1 MDHPFQTN
9 RKTLECADSGVALCT
24 DILELCRMTEKQ
36 RRLVRSRCE
45 GLIEDEDIRDTLE
58 RHSYDLG
65 RLLDK
70 LADAASI
77 TGDKISDTEAR
88 VWREYLQDNSIQ
100 MIELRAHIETLRSAL
115 QEKASELRT
124 YELQDE
130 YSSLS
135 DYSDSDTT
143 TSDSDMEEEDDDE

>member
-1 MDHPFQTN
+1 M
-9 RKTLECADSGVALCT
+9 
-24 DILELCRMTEKQ
+24 
-36 RRLVRSRCE
+36 
-45 GLIEDEDIRDTLE
+45 
-58 RHSYDLG
+58 
-65 RLLDK
+65 
-70 LADAASI
+70 
-77 TGDKISDTEAR
+77 
-88 VWREYLQDNSIQ
+88 WREYLQDNSIQ